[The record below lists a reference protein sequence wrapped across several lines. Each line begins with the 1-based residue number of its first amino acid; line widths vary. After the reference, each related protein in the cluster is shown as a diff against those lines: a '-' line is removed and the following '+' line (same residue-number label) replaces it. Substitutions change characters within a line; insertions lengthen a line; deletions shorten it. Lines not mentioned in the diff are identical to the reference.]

1 MRLFLDS
8 SDIHQWSDAA
18 RANLLYGVTTN
29 PLIFKREGLQYS
41 IQNIT
46 RLIDTA
52 RDLNLRELQIQ
63 VTEVSDP
70 EAAIRAFMPLYERWP
85 QGIVAKVPFC
95 PTTAMVLERLP
106 LEVPVTM
113 TTGYAATQA
122 ILATQRGARYIAPY
136 YGRLQEAGEDAD
148 QIVDDMLAIC
158 TGTQTRVL
166 VASLRNN
173 DQLISLCRRGHDT
186 FTISPSLMHSML
198 TNRLSE
204 QATIAFEDALQNNR

>member
-1 MRLFLDS
+1 M
-8 SDIHQWSDAA
+8 
-18 RANLLYGVTTN
+18 
-29 PLIFKREGLQYS
+29 
-41 IQNIT
+41 
-46 RLIDTA
+46 
-52 RDLNLRELQIQ
+52 
-63 VTEVSDP
+63 
-70 EAAIRAFMPLYERWP
+70 
-85 QGIVAKVPFC
+85 
-95 PTTAMVLERLP
+95 TTAMPPICDLRH
-106 LEVPVTM
+106 
-113 TTGYAATQA
+113 ATRRQ
-122 ILATQRGARYIAPY
+122 YIAPY

>member
-1 MRLFLDS
+1 MISINGQTLPAP
-8 SDIHQWSDAA
+8 IVH
-18 RANLLYGVTTN
+18 GVTTN

-63 VTEVSDP
+63 VTEVSNP

-85 QGIVAKVPFC
+85 QGIVAKVLC
-95 PTTAMVLERLP
+95 PTTAMVLEKLP

-148 QIVDDMLAIC
+148 QIVDDNA
-158 TGTQTRVL
+158 
-166 VASLRNN
+166 
-173 DQLISLCRRGHDT
+173 D
-186 FTISPSLMHSML
+186 HSAPARKPGCWWPACATM
-198 TNRLSE
+198 TN
-204 QATIAFEDALQNNR
+204 